1 MQINRILHS
10 TNGKIIVSIILGL
23 GLATL
28 FRKQC
33 SGKSCY
39 NFVSPDANELTNST
53 YKFNNKCY
61 NFEPIPKK
69 CNKNVKTVSF
79 A

>member
-1 MQINRILHS
+1 MNFKRLLYTDLGRIIL
-10 TNGKIIVSIILGL
+10 SIILGL

-39 NFVSPDANELTNST
+39 NFVSPDFNELTNST

-61 NFEPIPKK
+61 NFEPIAKK